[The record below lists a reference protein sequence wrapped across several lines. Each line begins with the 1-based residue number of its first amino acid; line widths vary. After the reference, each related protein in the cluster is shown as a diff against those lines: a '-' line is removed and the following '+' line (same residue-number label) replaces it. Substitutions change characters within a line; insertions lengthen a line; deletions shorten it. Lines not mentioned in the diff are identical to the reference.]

1 MKEAPDSGHELPG
14 KPEPRHVYPI
24 AQRQGPKE
32 PWVRGVGQV
41 SSANQGGTRVQQ
53 YQQQQDPMGLAM
65 GVIWLWWAHFPL
77 FLPSVKPALRL

>member
-1 MKEAPDSGHELPG
+1 M
-14 KPEPRHVYPI
+14 
-24 AQRQGPKE
+24 
-32 PWVRGVGQV
+32 

-77 FLPSVKPALRL
+77 FLPNVKPALRL